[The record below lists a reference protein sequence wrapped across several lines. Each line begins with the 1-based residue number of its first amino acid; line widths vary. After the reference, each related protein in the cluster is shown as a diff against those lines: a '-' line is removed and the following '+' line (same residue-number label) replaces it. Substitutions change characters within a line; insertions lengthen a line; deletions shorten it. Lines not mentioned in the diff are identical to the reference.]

1 MATMVMYCTIPK
13 EGGATNFRNAGVH
26 VQPEVGNAVFF
37 SYINPLTKIMDNGFT
52 EHSGCPVFEGEKKIV
67 TQWIR
72 YGVDNDN
79 PWDSYNTLG
88 IKYSEAYDF

>member
-1 MATMVMYCTIPK
+1 MATVVMYCNIPE

-26 VQPEVGNAVFF
+26 IQPEVGNAIFF
-37 SYINPLTKIMDNGFT
+37 SYMNPITKIMDTGFT

-72 YGVDNDN
+72 YGVDDDN

-88 IKYSEAYDF
+88 VKYSEENDF